1 MQKTVFK
8 ISIKTSHDD
17 HDDDDGGRDVVME
30 ASSWVRWREVFSKWM
45 VTQHYLT
52 RFTPLVTRLS
62 VEDNVSCV
70 ELSGQYLVTGHGSG
84 VRSVVDLV
92 TGDTV
97 TLPSQHQGHVQ
108 CLALVD
114 LLHTGPYHAGLQHH
128 VLVSGGGGTDS
139 SIIVSVL
146 PDQYCPSITRS
157 QEVRV
162 KRHHYGVLSISV
174 LDTSMAVLGQ
184 DNRVSVWSLGVPRH
198 DLELPSVECQ
208 YIVPGPAETS
218 LISGEYHDHQLEY
231 HDHQL
236 EYHLLEYHAHVDNV
250 N

>member
-1 MQKTVFK
+1 
-8 ISIKTSHDD
+8 
-17 HDDDDGGRDVVME
+17 
-30 ASSWVRWREVFSKWM
+30 M

-231 HDHQL
+231 HEHQLDYHEHQL
-236 EYHLLEYHAHVDNV
+236 EYHEHQLEYHDH
-250 N
+250 